1 MRAEGSTAA
10 GDRRGRADA
19 AFRGYRR
26 PMSDIPDD
34 ERVERRAELLP
45 EELVVGSDDPDA
57 QARAILEESDQRIAD
72 PEQTRRESTQTPDP
86 RADDPQTG
94 AETPDT

>member
-1 MRAEGSTAA
+1 
-10 GDRRGRADA
+10 
-19 AFRGYRR
+19 
-26 PMSDIPDD
+26 MSDIPDD

-57 QARAILEESDQRIAD
+57 QARAILEESDERTEN

-86 RADDPQTG
+86 RPEDPATG
-94 AETPDT
+94 ASTSDT